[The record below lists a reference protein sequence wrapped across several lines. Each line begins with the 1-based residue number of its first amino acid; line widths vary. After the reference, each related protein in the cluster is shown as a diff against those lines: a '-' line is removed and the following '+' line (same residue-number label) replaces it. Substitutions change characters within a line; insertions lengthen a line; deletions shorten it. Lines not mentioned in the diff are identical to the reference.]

1 MNLFTLKL
9 PLYKQTPLL
18 PWLRATPF
26 HDDVATLKPQ
36 TFLCKGIPK
45 YTIELCV
52 NKYQRTKSKNLI
64 PIYLNIVR
72 PSFLTIHCASS
83 IVI

>member
-26 HDDVATLKPQ
+26 KNDITTLKPLN
-36 TFLCKGIPK
+36 FLSKGRLK
-45 YTIELCV
+45 YTIELV
-52 NKYQRTKSKNLI
+52 LTNTKGQNQRT
-64 PIYLNIVR
+64 
-72 PSFLTIHCASS
+72 
-83 IVI
+83 